1 MSNEGRDLLETVQ
14 WASRESPVAIR
25 PPAVG
30 PQFVPWSALPA
41 AEQGTPLA
49 EEWETY
55 RREVGQWLAE
65 GQAGRYALIKRQEIV
80 GLYDT
85 WQAAREEG
93 LRRYLLEPFFVH
105 LIRAEEPCVRIR
117 GHHSPCLD

>member
-1 MSNEGRDLLETVQ
+1 MSDGRRDLLETVE
-14 WASRESPVAIR
+14 WENLESPIAFR
-25 PPAVG
+25 PPNAER
-30 PQFVPWSALPA
+30 QFVPWTALPA
-41 AEQGTPLA
+41 AEPGTPLA

-55 RREVGQWLAE
+55 RREVGRWLAE

-85 WQAAREEG
+85 WHAARAEG

-105 LIRAEEPCVRIR
+105 PIRADEPCVRIR
-117 GHHSPCLD
+117 GPHVPCLD